1 MDKLRVSFIIV
12 LLLSFSFISVQNVF
26 AQLDPDYYGITF
38 TPAGPPP
45 NPPSAPFDV
54 PGTLDVNGLLTYQD
68 SEYGLGC
75 LFGQYVDECAGAIIF
90 TFFDP
95 LAGPIDKFFRGVP
108 ICDYYYYYEGLG
120 SNYHYYCYYFN
131 DFEDIV
137 ADDDKTTDP
146 SNGGLD
152 TVLPITEFVALNG
165 GYGYC
170 NYYYYYND
178 FGSNYHYGYPYTC
191 TEISDW
197 HEQIHPEDFAA
208 GWEWDSNVEVFVD
221 PDGFNGPDLP
231 VDCVGNG
238 CIVSFPGGDMS
249 EIKIVFNMPVDPD
262 ATLVINK
269 ALAYAGP
276 DHEFGTGDSSTFEF
290 VEVFQWPTIDVPPVP
305 FPVGGKI
312 IPIETTSLLLANTQS
327 FSWMIPVI
335 LSGIGIGLFVVSRKS
350 KNS

>member
-26 AQLDPDYYGITF
+26 AQLDPDYFGYTF
-38 TPAGPPP
+38 TPSGPPP

-54 PGTLDVNGLLTYQD
+54 PGTLDVNGLLTYID
-68 SEYGLGC
+68 DGYTC
-75 LFGQYVDECAGAIIF
+75 YNFDCAGSLIF
-90 TFFDP
+90 TFFNPDF
-95 LAGPIDKFFRGVP
+95 GPIDKFFRGVP
-108 ICDYYYYYEGLG
+108 DCDYYYYG
-120 SNYHYYCYYFN
+120 YCYYFYGF
-131 DFEDIV
+131 DDIV

-152 TVLPITEFVALNG
+152 TVLPITEFVTLNG
-165 GYGYC
+165 FYYGYNIC
-170 NYYYYYND
+170 DYVFNDFDNFDTDRHYYY
-178 FGSNYHYGYPYTC
+178 GC

-208 GWEWDSNVEVFVD
+208 GWEWDSNVEVLID
-221 PDGFNGPDLP
+221 ADGLSGPDPP

-262 ATLVINK
+262 STLLINK

-276 DHEFGTGDSSTFEF
+276 DHEFGTGDSNTFEF
-290 VEVFQWPTIDVPPVP
+290 IEVFQWPTIDVPPVP
-305 FPVGGKI
+305 FPVGGEI